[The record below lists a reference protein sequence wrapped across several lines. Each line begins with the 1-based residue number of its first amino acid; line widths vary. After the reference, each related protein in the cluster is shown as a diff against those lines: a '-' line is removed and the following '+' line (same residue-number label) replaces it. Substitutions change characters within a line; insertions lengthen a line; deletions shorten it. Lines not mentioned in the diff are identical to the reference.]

1 MKKIYL
7 CVVLIM
13 SALFVSCSKGSDSD
27 NIPQNTLIGN
37 TYAWENWL
45 KEAFYGGV
53 VYDNYHFID
62 ASTYEYIEKRNGV
75 VTNRSEVSNY
85 TFYGDSVRA
94 GNKCFNILLD
104 GAKLQLR
111 TNTDCYY
118 VKQ

>member
-62 ASTYEYIEKRNGV
+62 ASTYEYIEKRTGYRDWETDRKSV
-75 VTNRSEVSNY
+75 V
-85 TFYGDSVRA
+85 
-94 GNKCFNILLD
+94 
-104 GAKLQLR
+104 
-111 TNTDCYY
+111 
-118 VKQ
+118 